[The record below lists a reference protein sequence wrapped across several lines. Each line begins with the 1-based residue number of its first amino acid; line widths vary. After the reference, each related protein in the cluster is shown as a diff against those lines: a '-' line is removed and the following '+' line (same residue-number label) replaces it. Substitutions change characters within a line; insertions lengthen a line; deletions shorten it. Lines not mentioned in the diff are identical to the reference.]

1 MLGKLVQIANG
12 RRRRGTCA
20 LRRSTGAAVAYANL
34 LIGSRK
40 SISAAVRVRMQF
52 GMQVLNP
59 RSPSP
64 DNTRKAHTYVR
75 IQKKNMAQQCVAPK
89 AYGGSLCFASA
100 EPD

>member
-52 GMQVLNP
+52 GMQSFKPKIAQP
-59 RSPSP
+59 R
-64 DNTRKAHTYVR
+64 
-75 IQKKNMAQQCVAPK
+75 
-89 AYGGSLCFASA
+89 
-100 EPD
+100 